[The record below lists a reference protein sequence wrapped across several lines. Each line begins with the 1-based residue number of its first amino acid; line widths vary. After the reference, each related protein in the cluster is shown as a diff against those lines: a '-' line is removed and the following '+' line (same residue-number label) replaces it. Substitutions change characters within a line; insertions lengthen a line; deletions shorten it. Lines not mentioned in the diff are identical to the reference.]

1 MTLQG
6 PRLYPDELVSSGLI
20 RCCRRYGLTTKPLRS
35 VVLEV
40 PYWQSRFLC
49 FNSLSSLARVFR
61 VPEEI
66 ILWEHTTFPYA
77 SAFLDEVTYS
87 KALECVAGEAAGSRL
102 GAIAQNATVGGG
114 FRRYCSECA
123 AEDRANYG
131 ESYWHRAHNLP
142 GVVVC
147 HTHGRY
153 LRASDIPVDMAFRL
167 DLGLPSEGRSR
178 VGGRRIPPQQLL
190 RLAQASASALLS
202 RPGSRPGPTSA
213 EHYRAIA
220 REHGW
225 LQEGSQVSGLNLN
238 RLLAQT
244 FGDIFLDRWGVK
256 PEQKESSW
264 PSLMLRDRCGV
275 PFVPLKHMLLDI
287 ALRSPRNE
295 SSLHLNH
302 QPSGPSARRASELDA
317 VASRSARAV
326 LKALLASGE
335 TGVTTEAFLRQAG
348 YFRAYRERFR
358 ELPRLRAV
366 VLKFRA
372 GSASVKRL
380 SPGRKLYRSL
390 PDESIPA

>member
-35 VVLEV
+35 VVLGV
-40 PYWQSRFLC
+40 PYWQARFLC
-49 FNSLSSLARVFR
+49 FNSLPSLARVFR
-61 VPEEI
+61 VPEKV
-66 ILWEHTTFPYA
+66 ILWEHTTFPYV
-77 SAFLDEVTYS
+77 SAFLEAVTYS
-87 KALECVAGEAAGSRL
+87 KALECVAREATGSRL
-102 GAIAQNATVGGG
+102 GAISQNATVGGG
-114 FRRYCSECA
+114 LRRYCPECSA
-123 AEDRANYG
+123 ADRARYG

-142 GVVVC
+142 GVEVC
-147 HTHGRY
+147 PTHGRY
-153 LRASDIPVDMAFRL
+153 LRASDIPLDLAFRL
-167 DLGLPSEGRSR
+167 GLDLPSEGKS
-178 VGGRRIPPQQLL
+178 GLAGRGNPPQQLV
-190 RLAQASASALLS
+190 RLAQASANALLS

-213 EHYRAIA
+213 EHYRTIA
-220 REHGW
+220 HEHGW

-244 FGDIFLDRWGVK
+244 FGDVFLDRWGVK
-256 PEQKESSW
+256 PERKESSW

-295 SSLHLNH
+295 SSLQLNH

-317 VASRSARAV
+317 LASRSARAV

-335 TGVTTEAFLRQAG
+335 TGVSTESFLRRAG
-348 YFRAYRERFR
+348 CFRAYQERFR
-358 ELPRLRAV
+358 ELPRLRAA

-372 GSASVKRL
+372 GPASVKRL

-390 PDESIPA
+390 PNESVPA

>member
-35 VVLEV
+35 VVLGV

-49 FNSLSSLARVFR
+49 FNSLPSLARVFR
-61 VPEEI
+61 VPEEV

-77 SAFLDEVTYS
+77 SAFLDAVTYA
-87 KALECVAGEAAGSRL
+87 KALECVGREAAGSRL
-102 GAIAQNATVGGG
+102 GAISQNATVGRG

-142 GVVVC
+142 GIEVC
-147 HTHGRY
+147 QTHGRY
-153 LRASDIPVDMAFRL
+153 LRASDIPVDLAFRL
-167 DLGLPSEGRSR
+167 GLNLPSEGRS
-178 VGGRRIPPQQLL
+178 GQTGKGSPPPQLIQL
-190 RLAQASASALLS
+190 AEASANALRS
-202 RPGSRPGPTSA
+202 RPDNRTGPPTA
-213 EHYRAIA
+213 EHYRETA
-220 REHGW
+220 RDHG
-225 LQEGSQVSGLNLN
+225 LLREGSQVSGLRLN
-238 RLLAQT
+238 HLLTET
-244 FGDIFLDRWGVK
+244 FGNAFLDRWGVK
-256 PEQKESSW
+256 PERKESSW
-264 PSLMLRDRCGV
+264 ASLMLRDRCHV

-287 ALRSPRNE
+287 ALRSPRHQ
-295 SSLHLNH
+295 SSLQLDH
-302 QPSGPSARRASELDA
+302 QPSGPSARRAPELDA
-317 VASRSARAV
+317 VASRTARAV
-326 LKALLASGE
+326 LKKLLSSGA

-348 YFRAYRERFR
+348 YFRAYQERFR

-372 GSASVKRL
+372 GPASVKRL

-390 PDESIPA
+390 PNESIPA